1 MELAC
6 KVRVKVKSNSNMHKG
21 GWGSVE
27 MARKVKIATSV
38 SSFVVLP
45 LSTDVIVYFCKSKG
59 KKAKSCIC
67 FC

>member
-6 KVRVKVKSNSNMHKG
+6 KVRVKVKSNSKVHNG
-21 GWGSVE
+21 GGGSVE
-27 MARKVKIATSV
+27 MADQVKIATSV

-45 LSTDVIVYFCKSKG
+45 FSIDVIVYFCKSEE

>member
-1 MELAC
+1 
-6 KVRVKVKSNSNMHKG
+6 
-21 GWGSVE
+21 

-45 LSTDVIVYFCKSKG
+45 FSIDVIVYFCKSEE